1 MNVVIYARFSSH
13 SQNEQSIEGQLK
25 TCYEFANKQGYTVI
39 DEYID
44 RALSGTTDNR
54 PQFLKMIE
62 DSNKKHFDGVL
73 VYQLDRFARNRYD
86 SATYKAKLKKNGVR
100 VYSAR
105 ENITDDAS
113 GILVEGLLESMA
125 EYYSAEL
132 SQKIR
137 RGMDINAEKCLCTG
151 GYPALGY
158 KIIDKQFYIDEAT
171 APIVQQI
178 FELYASGKT
187 VVEICDILN
196 AQGYKTSRG
205 VAFNKNSLRT
215 ILQNKRY
222 IGIYT
227 YKDKEIPDGIP
238 RIIDDDLFYKVA
250 RIMETNKKA
259 PAKAKAKEE
268 YLLTTKLFCGHCKE
282 MMRGYGG
289 TGKLGKHYHYYAC
302 NGKIKKVCNKKLVD
316 KDYIENLV
324 ISECRKLLT
333 DENIQRI
340 AREVVALCE
349 KEQDNSNYKR
359 LQKLLKENTRK
370 QENVASAIAECG
382 EESVRKL
389 MYEQV
394 VKLQNERAEIEKQ
407 FAIEKA
413 SQVHLTVTDIKFFL
427 KQLQKGKADDIRYRK
442 TLINVF
448 VNAIY
453 LYDDKISFIF
463 NSGDTPITIDD
474 KLLSDIEADNKVF
487 ECSFL
492 EQSAPPLEYYPNPF
506 IIGVLFGQTTKHRQG

>member
-1 MNVVIYARFSSH
+1 
-13 SQNEQSIEGQLK
+13 
-25 TCYEFANKQGYTVI
+25 
-39 DEYID
+39 
-44 RALSGTTDNR
+44 
-54 PQFLKMIE
+54 
-62 DSNKKHFDGVL
+62 
-73 VYQLDRFARNRYD
+73 
-86 SATYKAKLKKNGVR
+86 
-100 VYSAR
+100 
-105 ENITDDAS
+105 
-113 GILVEGLLESMA
+113 
-125 EYYSAEL
+125 
-132 SQKIR
+132 
-137 RGMDINAEKCLCTG
+137 
-151 GYPALGY
+151 
-158 KIIDKQFYIDEAT
+158 
-171 APIVQQI
+171 
-178 FELYASGKT
+178 
-187 VVEICDILN
+187 
-196 AQGYKTSRG
+196 
-205 VAFNKNSLRT
+205 
-215 ILQNKRY
+215 
-222 IGIYT
+222 
-227 YKDKEIPDGIP
+227 
-238 RIIDDDLFYKVA
+238 
-250 RIMETNKKA
+250 METNKKA

-302 NGKIKKVCNKKLVD
+302 NGKIKKVCDKKLVD

-474 KLLSDIEADNKVF
+474 KLLSDIEADNKAF

-492 EQSAPPLEYYPNPF
+492 EQSAPPKGMHK
-506 IIGVLFGQTTKHRQG
+506 IDASLFLSVFMRVCGHFASQKI